1 MLRGDIC
8 KGCAKSLKADVRAPI
23 RGRAAP
29 NRQHLAADRQSSL
42 PVPPSLAAQ
51 PQLARLLLNTGAMII
66 DTASLLIFFD
76 PIALAIVGGG
86 TLLATAARG
95 PLADTVNAIRALPVL
110 VRRPFDFGPARAEL
124 AGAERVAHAK
134 SLLAIDP
141 QLLRDPDVA
150 KGVEAVADGATADE
164 VERLLIRLRQ
174 DRHERHAVVQDFW
187 AAAAEA
193 APAMGMV
200 GTLVGLVRMFRSM
213 DDPATIGGAM
223 AIALLATLYGALF
236 ANLIAAPIAA
246 RLRRLA
252 RAEENERRA
261 LVKPFRAFAMRE
273 TPIKRSRAA

>member
-1 MLRGDIC
+1 
-8 KGCAKSLKADVRAPI
+8 
-23 RGRAAP
+23 
-29 NRQHLAADRQSSL
+29 
-42 PVPPSLAAQ
+42 
-51 PQLARLLLNTGAMII
+51 MIL
-66 DTASLLIFFD
+66 DASTLMIFFD
-76 PIALAIVGGG
+76 PVALAIVGGG

-95 PLADTVNAIRALPVL
+95 PLGDTINAIRALPVL

-124 AGAERVAHAK
+124 ARAERVAHAT
-134 SLLAIDP
+134 SLLAVDP
-141 QLLRDPDVA
+141 QLLKDPDVA
-150 KGVEAVADGATADE
+150 RGVEAVVDGATPDQ
-164 VERLLIRLRQ
+164 VESLLDRLREE
-174 DRHERHAVVQDFW
+174 RSERHAVVQDFW

-200 GTLVGLVRMFRSM
+200 GTLVGLVRMFRLM

-236 ANLIAAPIAA
+236 ANLVAAPIAA

-261 LVKPFRAFAMRE
+261 LVAPFRAFARRE

>member
-1 MLRGDIC
+1 MLRGNIC
-8 KGCAKSLKADVRAPI
+8 KGCAKCLKAGGRAYI
-23 RGRAAP
+23 RAKAAP
-29 NRQHLAADRQSSL
+29 NRQDLAADRQPGL
-42 PVPPSLAAQ
+42 PLPPRFAGCTH
-51 PQLARLLLNTGAMII
+51 LARDLLNTGAMM
-66 DTASLLIFFD
+66 DASALLTFFD
-76 PIALAIVGGG
+76 PVALAIVGGG

-124 AGAERVAHAK
+124 ARAERVAHAK
-134 SLLAIDP
+134 SLLAIDS

-164 VERLLIRLRQ
+164 VEQLLIRLRQ
-174 DRHERHAVVQDFW
+174 DRDERHAVVQDFW